1 MRKITLQ
8 EFADIFH
15 CYVAINEYIN
25 YEKRLIHR
33 AYIYSEKPE
42 CVCGFGDIDW
52 VRGMDYFEVTKF
64 IDEEELY
71 NHDPKVLI
79 EPRTKEL
86 ATTEPLNKPESQ
98 RKIEDYKIVC
108 TEPIIFDSR
117 VSDLLKKGYQMKGNL
132 KKFNDDLLAE
142 MVKWED

>member
-8 EFADIFH
+8 EFADIFD
-15 CYVAINEYIN
+15 CYVAVSEWRD
-25 YEKRLIHR
+25 YEEQLIHK
-33 AYIYSEKPE
+33 AHVYLEKPE
-42 CVCGFGDIDW
+42 CICAVSYIDW
-52 VRGMDYFEVTKF
+52 GKDMDYFEVTKF

-86 ATTEPLNKPESQ
+86 ATTEPLNKSYQ

-108 TEPIIFDSR
+108 TEPIMFDSR